1 MSSKLKKEFKHSD
14 VERIRNI
21 VNKDYTGKTKA
32 QSGYKRIYESHKEGD
47 IWEES
52 GKKWTVKNGIKQN
65 ITKLDAAKQAVQVPL
80 TCPKCEKAIKSY
92 ISKGA
97 YKVNKMCFDCVIDWQ
112 TELRNSGMLEEYL
125 THAKKGNLKYYIN
138 EIEDQLKDTL
148 EQTNDYVTEQ
158 GDIENWN
165 SSKEKERAIIS
176 EKVTEYIS
184 YLKNKLN

>member
-65 ITKLDAAKQAVQVPL
+65 I
-80 TCPKCEKAIKSY
+80 
-92 ISKGA
+92 
-97 YKVNKMCFDCVIDWQ
+97 
-112 TELRNSGMLEEYL
+112 
-125 THAKKGNLKYYIN
+125 
-138 EIEDQLKDTL
+138 
-148 EQTNDYVTEQ
+148 
-158 GDIENWN
+158 
-165 SSKEKERAIIS
+165 
-176 EKVTEYIS
+176 
-184 YLKNKLN
+184 LN

>member
-21 VNKDYTGKTKA
+21 VNKDYIGKTKA

-65 ITKLDAAKQAVQVPL
+65 ITKLDAAKQAVQVPCKFL
-80 TCPKCEKAIKSY
+80 VSITIKSY
-92 ISKGA
+92 ISKEA

-125 THAKKGNLKYYIN
+125 THAKK
-138 EIEDQLKDTL
+138 
-148 EQTNDYVTEQ
+148 VT
-158 GDIENWN
+158 
-165 SSKEKERAIIS
+165 
-176 EKVTEYIS
+176 
-184 YLKNKLN
+184 

>member
-1 MSSKLKKEFKHSD
+1 
-14 VERIRNI
+14 
-21 VNKDYTGKTKA
+21 
-32 QSGYKRIYESHKEGD
+32 
-47 IWEES
+47 
-52 GKKWTVKNGIKQN
+52 
-65 ITKLDAAKQAVQVPL
+65 
-80 TCPKCEKAIKSY
+80 
-92 ISKGA
+92 
-97 YKVNKMCFDCVIDWQ
+97 MCFDCVIDWQ